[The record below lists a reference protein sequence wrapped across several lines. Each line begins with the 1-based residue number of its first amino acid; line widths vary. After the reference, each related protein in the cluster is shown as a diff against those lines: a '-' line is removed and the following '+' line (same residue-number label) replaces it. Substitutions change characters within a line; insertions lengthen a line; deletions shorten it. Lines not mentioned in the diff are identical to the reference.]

1 MSEFFF
7 NLDRDIVRTA
17 NDSNINHVDLTSVD
31 RKQRQYKM
39 AAEKIREIC
48 ERLKLLDDDGKD
60 PEHLV
65 KRKELLKRKLL
76 KLTKTIDDIS

>member
-1 MSEFFF
+1 
-7 NLDRDIVRTA
+7 
-17 NDSNINHVDLTSVD
+17 
-31 RKQRQYKM
+31 M